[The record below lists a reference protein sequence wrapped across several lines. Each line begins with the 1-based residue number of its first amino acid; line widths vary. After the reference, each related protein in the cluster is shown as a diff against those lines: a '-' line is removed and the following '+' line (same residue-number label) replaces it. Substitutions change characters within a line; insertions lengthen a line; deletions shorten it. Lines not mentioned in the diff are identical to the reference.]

1 MEPSETEEEG
11 PGESVQSKESGDRG
25 ISNELH
31 REQSRRGVREVKGE
45 ARGTSQWRKAE
56 IDGQVEG
63 ESKGRRSAERKIQ
76 EIDGHGTE
84 VTREERGR
92 GNLMRAT

>member
-1 MEPSETEEEG
+1 MS
-11 PGESVQSKESGDRG
+11 
-25 ISNELH
+25 ELH

-45 ARGTSQWRKAE
+45 ARETSQWRKAE

-63 ESKGRRSAERKIQ
+63 ESKGKRRAERRIQ